1 MQTII
6 TASEARA
13 NIFRLMDQTI
23 ETHIPVTI
31 TGKRGNTI
39 MISDEDWKSIQE
51 TIYLSSIPNM
61 VESIIEGMKTPIE
74 ECIDIAD
81 IEW

>member
-13 NIFRLMDQTI
+13 NIFRLMDQVT

-31 TGKRGNTI
+31 TGKRGNAVI
-39 MISDEDWKSIQE
+39 LSEEDWRSIQE
-51 TIYLSSIPNM
+51 TIYLSSIPGM
-61 VESIIEGMKTPIE
+61 VESIKEGINTPIE
-74 ECIDIAD
+74 ECDTK